1 MKCENCPA
9 LKTDGYDYP
18 ETICS
23 VYGEDEAV
31 EFRDG
36 SIGCRH
42 KLSTIEKRMKMF
54 EEYQDEFYNGYV
66 EWAEKDEEIENAVK
80 EAVLEACDIENII
93 FACQSTINNELI
105 RANMNKEIPSHLHDF
120 VFRLRDS
127 LDRQGFDIVKREV
140 KNDNNKDN

>member
-9 LKTDGYDYP
+9 SKTDGYDYP

-42 KLSTIEKRMKMF
+42 KLSTIEKKIKMF

-140 KNDNNKDN
+140 KNDNNKDK

>member
-9 LKTDGYDYP
+9 LKTDGYEYP

-23 VYGEDEAV
+23 VYGEDEAI
-31 EFRDG
+31 EFKDG

-42 KLSTIEKRMKMF
+42 KLSTIEKRIKMF
-54 EEYQDEFYNGYV
+54 EDYQDEFYNGYV

-105 RANMNKEIPSHLHDF
+105 RANMSKEIPSHLHDF

-127 LDRQGFDIVKREV
+127 LERQGFDIVKREV
-140 KNDNNKDN
+140 KNDNNKDK